1 VRRENVE
8 PKAIACG
15 LAAAILHRYES
26 GVTMGSNCSNI
37 RKALKSGHKEAVQMT
52 DIVVHPQAV
61 TVKFLVQ
68 GFLFQQPVIEEF
80 LQRAKDKLLDG
91 KQLKSL
97 QGEVVLLLRTAARQN
112 PQKKNLQRFNIETKK
127 PIDLNSI
134 AWGEVGIISKQSTTI
149 LKAYCK

>member
-1 VRRENVE
+1 
-8 PKAIACG
+8 
-15 LAAAILHRYES
+15 
-26 GVTMGSNCSNI
+26 
-37 RKALKSGHKEAVQMT
+37 MT
-52 DIVVHPQAV
+52 DIAVHPQAV